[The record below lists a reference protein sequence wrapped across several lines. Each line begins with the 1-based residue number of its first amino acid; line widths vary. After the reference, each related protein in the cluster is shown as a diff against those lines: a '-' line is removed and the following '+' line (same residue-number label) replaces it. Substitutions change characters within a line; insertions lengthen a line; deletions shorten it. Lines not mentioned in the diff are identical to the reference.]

1 MLSACAARAVNPSW
15 SGFPPVIHRLGDGT
29 LEDAEQ
35 RLFHGSKARISCG
48 SRRTPWALLSPCAGN
63 TSVPHQSEVSE
74 KRELH
79 QGRGY
84 VEPFN
89 TLP

>member
-1 MLSACAARAVNPSW
+1 MLSACAARAVNPSS

-48 SRRTPWALLSPCAGN
+48 SRRTPWALLSPCAE
-63 TSVPHQSEVSE
+63 TPVLTRSEVSE